1 MNFKKI
7 NFLNETVRN
16 IALTIFSSFLIF
28 LSYPKISISSL
39 AFVALIPFILV
50 IFNIKSLKNALKYG
64 FVFGFTTYLFLLYW
78 IYITLRAGD
87 VNLLFSILGLILLCL
102 ILSVEFIIITIITF
116 YAKQYGTVMMIFV
129 LPSVWVLVDFFK
141 VAITRYI
148 PYFPWFQISYSQWNN
163 PYILNLAYFGQSYS
177 ITFLIVFINALLA
190 SIFLEKEKKQKIKR
204 FITAFII
211 ILVSIIVG
219 RMRYYDIETAFKNS
233 KESIKIATIQPSID
247 FYLKWDLTSIDY
259 IQTRIEALLKEVETK
274 KPSLIIWPENAL
286 YGWIDDPAVFSW
298 LCSSISSTKT
308 NHIVGSVSKN
318 DNKHVSLYYIDQ
330 KCEIKNEYNKRMLVP
345 FGEYVPMRKFLGKYI
360 SAITGLGE
368 FSEGSMSQKP
378 YEFIGFKI
386 GNTICYET
394 VFNYLFYPDSD
405 VDFFVNITNDGWY
418 LDTSAPYQH
427 FAAAVMRSAET
438 ARPLVRSANNGISA
452 VIYPNGRIYSKLDLN
467 EYGYIISELKKID
480 FPRPNDTEKN
490 LTVYISLMI
499 TIAFAIAMLFR
510 R

>member
-7 NFLNETVRN
+7 NFLNSN
-16 IALTIFSSFLIF
+16 IKNFLLILLSSFLIF

-64 FVFGFTTYLFLLYW
+64 FIFGFTTYLFLLYW

-87 VNLLFSILGLILLCL
+87 VNLLFSILGLVLLCL

-163 PYILNLAYFGQSYS
+163 PYILNLAHFGQSYT
-177 ITFLIVFINALLA
+177 ITFLIVFINSLLA
-190 SIFLEKEKKQKIKR
+190 SIVLEKEKKQKIKR
-204 FITAFII
+204 FITTFII
-211 ILVSIIVG
+211 MIISIIIG
-219 RMRYYDIETAFKNS
+219 RMRYYDIEKDFKNS
-233 KESIKIATIQPSID
+233 KESIKIAMIQPSID

-259 IQTRIEALLKEVETK
+259 IQSRIETLLKEVKTK
-274 KPSLIIWPENAL
+274 NPSLIVWPENAL
-286 YGWIDDPAVFSW
+286 YGWIDDPAVMSW
-298 LCSSISSTKT
+298 LCLNLARTTST
-308 NHIVGSVSKN
+308 HVVGSVSRG
-318 DNKHVSLYYIDQ
+318 DAQHVSLYYLDS
-330 KCEIKNEYNKRMLVP
+330 KCNIKNVYSKRRLVP
-345 FGEYVPMRKFLGKYI
+345 FGEYVPMRKFLGRYI

-368 FSEGSMSQKP
+368 FSEGSMSQTP
-378 YEFIGFKI
+378 YEFMRFKI

-394 VFNYLFYPDSD
+394 IFNYLFYPDDD
-405 VDFFVNITNDGWY
+405 VDLFINITNDGWY

-427 FAAAVMRSAET
+427 FAAAVMRSVET

-452 VIYPNGRIYSKLDLN
+452 VIYPNGRRDAELKLN
-467 EYGYIISELKKID
+467 EYGYVIHDLRKINI
-480 FPRPNDTEKN
+480 PRPNDMEKN

-499 TIAFAIAMLFR
+499 TIAFAIALLFR